1 MTQAKKQDSAPVKKA
16 SEQKEFRYTGKEELE
31 QQLAMPGYNQHIAN
45 LFLKK
50 IDQGTTV
57 MDFGAGI
64 GTISD
69 LIRQKKSTVRILC
82 VELDEENKSMLKSKG
97 YEVLEDANLCAD
109 GTLDVIYSSNV
120 LEHIEDDEA
129 ALRVLHKKLKPG
141 GIAAFWVPAFECLW
155 TPMDD
160 KVEHYRRYTRKSME
174 EVFTKAGF
182 RIQSCFYQD
191 SAGFFITLL
200 FKLIGN
206 KDGTVSTKSLVIY
219 DRFIFPVSK
228 IFDFLFSRFF
238 GKNVFIYARRG

>member
-1 MTQAKKQDSAPVKKA
+1 MTQSTQQQSGQDIPPGGDKNFS
-16 SEQKEFRYTGKEELE
+16 YTGKEELE

-69 LIRQKKSTVRILC
+69 LIRRKKSTVRILC
-82 VELDEENKSMLKSKG
+82 VELDEENKSILRGKG
-97 YEVLEDANLCAD
+97 YEILEDADLCPD
-109 GTLDVIYSSNV
+109 GTLDVIFSSNV

-129 ALRVLHKKLKPG
+129 ALRILYKKLKPG
-141 GIAAFWVPAFECLW
+141 GIAAFWVPAFQCLW

-160 KVEHYRRYTRKSME
+160 KVEHYRRYTKKSME
-174 EVFTKAGF
+174 DVFTKAGF

-200 FKLIGN
+200 FKMIGD

-228 IFDFLFSRFF
+228 ICDFLFSRLF